1 MLLNEAT
8 GFGLKGGLSMGAWGT
23 GIFDVDTTSDIRD
36 QFIDYLEDGISAE
49 DATERIL
56 DEYTDK
62 LDPEEDLEVISL
74 VFIGLAGVQLELNC
88 LQEQVRTNTIDLIDL
103 GADLELWVDANQ
115 EDFEERIG
123 VLSEFKQKLLNSET
137 SV

>member
-1 MLLNEAT
+1 
-8 GFGLKGGLSMGAWGT
+8 MGAWGT